1 MAYREYT
8 AMFLFEA
15 RDQTELSMDQGDT
28 LIVQPGPSGEWPNPE
43 RWIRGT
49 NQRTNKTGEFPGTY
63 VEFVKEYTPEEPPSS
78 PTKAPTP
85 PPRPRPSK
93 SSSVE
98 PPTNIQQQQK
108 PEDPPMS
115 YKEWEEASI
124 ERWMKAVHIDVYCP
138 HFKQAGITRGA
149 DLATISREKLQGMAV
164 TDEFHQDTILACIE
178 ELKLSEGF
186 LSRSPSMLSIQSMF
200 LGKDAGDQR
209 VGGHDF
215 KVVTYSTPHWC
226 DQCGKH
232 LWGLVKQG
240 MRCQVCRM
248 NCHRSCMVEGITD
261 CNHWRQNSQ
270 PLPEVPTFGVN
281 LSAQFDVN
289 KQKAPAVVLK
299 CIAAVERRGLT
310 LEGIYRVTCSLKVL
324 NDLKHQC
331 NINAMN
337 INEDTVDDPHAFPS
351 LLKLFLRELPEPVVP
366 YSQYEDFVQ
375 AGRGSTLDA
384 VYKSCQSLIDSLQP
398 HHKSTLYTLME
409 HLNKVAL
416 QEKENKMSAQ
426 NLSLIFGPT
435 LFKPPGSDD
444 SVEKLVMNNEVHCR
458 LVEAFLVKGSWGE
471 VAPPLPTRD
480 KKPKNPPISSSMQ
493 SPRHSSLDINPQP
506 QVMSRYSSMDVPPQ
520 TTPSRGAI
528 PNYDVAPLNSMGWY
542 WGSITKE
549 EVSNKLKDMPDGSF
563 LIRDSAHQGEYTL
576 TVRKADSNKLIR
588 IINAG
593 GKFGFSPPCEFATIQ
608 ELVTHYT
615 TNSLIKYN
623 PRLDINLSNPISKFN
638 NVDEEDE
645 DMGCKA
651 GTEEIIEELRRVTET
666 FDNKTEEF
674 NEFEKLQAFHKK
686 TIDTSGKKIE
696 AFKLTLELLNEQ
708 LKMLT
713 LGSPV
718 TSSSILSVQEKHEML
733 VQLGMSHQDILK
745 SVKERFVTEAESIY
759 GTIYGGNIVEE
770 SLTLVLPILTL
781 VLLPS
786 LTLVLLPTLQL
797 SYSPSL
803 LLSSSP
809 SLAFQG
815 DFKDHVNWETRWNI
829 PLSPPSE
836 GTGSVWSRGSSPTP
850 LTVCEFC
857 GRWCRVDTC
866 VMSGCRSSVGGVGM
880 GVRMQEFCGRCWNG
894 CQDAGVLVG
903 GVGMGVRMQ
912 EFCGRCW
919 NGCQDAGVLWEVLE
933 WVSGCRSSVG
943 GVGMG
948 VRMQEFCGRCWN
960 GCQDAGVL
968 WEVLEWVSGCR
979 SSVGGVGMGVRM
991 QEFCGSCEGLKHL
1004 KIFKSADN
1012 KYGFSSPCTYTSLEE
1027 LVLHFSE
1034 NSLLKHNPVLKCSLE
1049 YPVHADEH

>member
-149 DLATISREKLQGMAV
+149 DLATISREKLQLG
-164 TDEFHQDTILACIE
+164 TRGL
-178 ELKLSEGF
+178 EGN
-186 LSRSPSMLSIQSMF
+186 
-200 LGKDAGDQR
+200 
-209 VGGHDF
+209 DF

-270 PLPEVPTFGVN
+270 PLPE
-281 LSAQFDVN
+281 
-289 KQKAPAVVLK
+289 
-299 CIAAVERRGLT
+299 GLT

-375 AGRGSTLDA
+375 AGR
-384 VYKSCQSLIDSLQP
+384 
-398 HHKSTLYTLME
+398 
-409 HLNKVAL
+409 VAL

-471 VAPPLPTRD
+471 VAPPPLPTRD

-528 PNYDVAPLNSMGWY
+528 PNYD
-542 WGSITKE
+542 
-549 EVSNKLKDMPDGSF
+549 
-563 LIRDSAHQGEYTL
+563 
-576 TVRKADSNKLIR
+576 
-588 IINAG
+588 
-593 GKFGFSPPCEFATIQ
+593 
-608 ELVTHYT
+608 
-615 TNSLIKYN
+615 SL
-623 PRLDINLSNPISKFN
+623 LSTAW
-638 NVDEEDE
+638 
-645 DMGCKA
+645 A
-651 GTEEIIEELRRVTET
+651 GTG
-666 FDNKTEEF
+666 
-674 NEFEKLQAFHKK
+674 A
-686 TIDTSGKKIE
+686 
-696 AFKLTLELLNEQ
+696 A
-708 LKMLT
+708 
-713 LGSPV
+713 
-718 TSSSILSVQEKHEML
+718 
-733 VQLGMSHQDILK
+733 
-745 SVKERFVTEAESIY
+745 
-759 GTIYGGNIVEE
+759 
-770 SLTLVLPILTL
+770 
-781 VLLPS
+781 
-786 LTLVLLPTLQL
+786 
-797 SYSPSL
+797 SPSER
-803 LLSSSP
+803 
-809 SLAFQG
+809 ARI
-815 DFKDHVNWETRWNI
+815 K
-829 PLSPPSE
+829 
-836 GTGSVWSRGSSPTP
+836 
-850 LTVCEFC
+850 
-857 GRWCRVDTC
+857 GR
-866 VMSGCRSSVGGVGM
+866 
-880 GVRMQEFCGRCWNG
+880 
-894 CQDAGVLVG
+894 
-903 GVGMGVRMQ
+903 
-912 EFCGRCW
+912 
-919 NGCQDAGVLWEVLE
+919 
-933 WVSGCRSSVG
+933 
-943 GVGMG
+943 
-948 VRMQEFCGRCWN
+948 
-960 GCQDAGVL
+960 
-968 WEVLEWVSGCR
+968 
-979 SSVGGVGMGVRM
+979 
-991 QEFCGSCEGLKHL
+991 
-1004 KIFKSADN
+1004 
-1012 KYGFSSPCTYTSLEE
+1012 
-1027 LVLHFSE
+1027 
-1034 NSLLKHNPVLKCSLE
+1034 
-1049 YPVHADEH
+1049 

>member
-1 MAYREYT
+1 
-8 AMFLFEA
+8 MFLFEA

-108 PEDPPMS
+108 PEDPPMDDVKPTVYS

-178 ELKLSEGF
+178 ELKLSASGTPNYSGKDDIDGLGHKIGGF

-718 TSSSILSVQEKHEML
+718 TSSSILSVQEKHDLVKNIQLLNACKKDVENKSQAHDKSLSDAKVHFNRASRELTSLKAELIKLQRQKEGHTRML

-770 SLTLVLPILTL
+770 SLPGGNYIDSPMDDGNRPPLPPPPPTNVIPGNQQPKLPKKPPLPPVPPVTQMKPHYRQETWLCDVDRETSKTMLTGKRDGTFL
-781 VLLPS
+781 CRPFRGKQERVE
-786 LTLVLLPTLQL
+786 
-797 SYSPSL
+797 
-803 LLSSSP
+803 
-809 SLAFQG
+809 QG
-815 DFKDHVNWETRWNI
+815 IQSHTIDIV
-829 PLSPPSE
+829 
-836 GTGSVWSRGSSPTP
+836 
-850 LTVCEFC
+850 
-857 GRWCRVDTC
+857 
-866 VMSGCRSSVGGVGM
+866 
-880 GVRMQEFCGRCWNG
+880 
-894 CQDAGVLVG
+894 
-903 GVGMGVRMQ
+903 
-912 EFCGRCW
+912 
-919 NGCQDAGVLWEVLE
+919 
-933 WVSGCRSSVG
+933 
-943 GVGMG
+943 
-948 VRMQEFCGRCWN
+948 
-960 GCQDAGVL
+960 
-968 WEVLEWVSGCR
+968 
-979 SSVGGVGMGVRM
+979 
-991 QEFCGSCEGLKHL
+991 CEGLKHL

>member
-149 DLATISREKLQGMAV
+149 DLATISREKLQASG
-164 TDEFHQDTILACIE
+164 TPNYSGKDDIDGLGHKIG
-178 ELKLSEGF
+178 GF

-240 MRCQVCRM
+240 MRCQ
-248 NCHRSCMVEGITD
+248 
-261 CNHWRQNSQ
+261 
-270 PLPEVPTFGVN
+270 
-281 LSAQFDVN
+281 
-289 KQKAPAVVLK
+289 
-299 CIAAVERRGLT
+299 GLT

-718 TSSSILSVQEKHEML
+718 TSSSILSVQEKHDLVKNIQLLNACKKDVENKSQAHDKSLSDAKVHFNRASRELTSLKAELIKLQRQKEGHTRML

-770 SLTLVLPILTL
+770 SLPGGNYIDSPMDDGNRPPLPPPPPTNVIPGNQQPK
-781 VLLPS
+781 LPKKPP
-786 LTLVLLPTLQL
+786 LPPVPPVT
-797 SYSPSL
+797 
-803 LLSSSP
+803 
-809 SLAFQG
+809 QG

-829 PLSPPSE
+829 PLSPLQRE
-836 GTGSVWSRGSSPTP
+836 TGA
-850 LTVCEFC
+850 C
-857 GRWCRVDTC
+857 G
-866 VMSGCRSSVGGVGM
+866 
-880 GVRMQEFCGRCWNG
+880 
-894 CQDAGVLVG
+894 AGIQSHTIDIV
-903 GVGMGVRMQ
+903 
-912 EFCGRCW
+912 
-919 NGCQDAGVLWEVLE
+919 
-933 WVSGCRSSVG
+933 
-943 GVGMG
+943 
-948 VRMQEFCGRCWN
+948 
-960 GCQDAGVL
+960 
-968 WEVLEWVSGCR
+968 
-979 SSVGGVGMGVRM
+979 
-991 QEFCGSCEGLKHL
+991 CEGLKHL